1 MSIDRDVADFLNSQ
15 GALVVEPS
23 NAFFSVI
30 QSCLTSFG
38 MEGKRI
44 LFANTYKD
52 AVTLLKTEK
61 PKILITEYMIG
72 KQFGLSLV
80 EMHDE
85 LFDSLARISIM
96 VTKESSDNAVAEAAE
111 EQLDAFLL
119 KPFSGAD
126 FQKRILEVVKRK
138 MYPSEYFQRIRE
150 GKEQIKAKNLMKA
163 MEIFK
168 SAKAL
173 NPTPTLA
180 CYYVGECL
188 LTKGDIAG
196 ARREFTEG
204 RGYNNLHYKC
214 LTGEFD
220 CLMQEKSYRPAYELV
235 ELIRTHFPVT
245 SVRLGKFFIAA
256 VYTENFQDLP
266 SFYEMYT
273 NLDYRPPEL
282 VNLVS
287 IAVLT
292 AGRFYMRKKNK
303 EEAIKYFEMTMSV
316 SGRNMDFLSK
326 IIEELLKVQ
335 DVANAE
341 KFFKQTRADDVGSPE
356 YVQLNFKIGCFT
368 FTPEVALEVGRK
380 IIVDGKTSPEIT
392 KKVVQLAIDNGKL
405 TLAESLILKGAS
417 AHPEIRKELYN
428 LLEASTA
435 KSSGGN

>member
-1 MSIDRDVADFLNSQ
+1 
-15 GALVVEPS
+15 
-23 NAFFSVI
+23 
-30 QSCLTSFG
+30 
-38 MEGKRI
+38 
-44 LFANTYKD
+44 
-52 AVTLLKTEK
+52 
-61 PKILITEYMIG
+61 
-72 KQFGLSLV
+72 
-80 EMHDE
+80 
-85 LFDSLARISIM
+85 
-96 VTKESSDNAVAEAAE
+96 
-111 EQLDAFLL
+111 
-119 KPFSGAD
+119 
-126 FQKRILEVVKRK
+126 
-138 MYPSEYFQRIRE
+138 
-150 GKEQIKAKNLMKA
+150 
-163 MEIFK
+163 
-168 SAKAL
+168 
-173 NPTPTLA
+173 
-180 CYYVGECL
+180 
-188 LTKGDIAG
+188 
-196 ARREFTEG
+196 
-204 RGYNNLHYKC
+204 
-214 LTGEFD
+214 
-220 CLMQEKSYRPAYELV
+220 MQEKSYRPAYELV